1 MLLTTERAD
10 QKRSSHVSLAG
21 RMAADQALSGTALLL
36 ASSRDRITTAPSIMM
51 NMMTIMIAIS
61 ISLLY
66 AIDICMLIAMYNSLF
81 IYVSMYEY
89 NMHLCMLL
97 VHSSVW
103 GWRQWA
109 ENTDSGRF
117 HLSAANSCRLVNERY
132 IWDLLVGPKGKTR

>member
-1 MLLTTERAD
+1 MSFLMLLTTERAD

-21 RMAADQALSGTALLL
+21 RVAADQALSGTALLL

-81 IYVSMYEY
+81 IYVSMYKY

-103 GWRQWA
+103 G
-109 ENTDSGRF
+109 
-117 HLSAANSCRLVNERY
+117 
-132 IWDLLVGPKGKTR
+132 